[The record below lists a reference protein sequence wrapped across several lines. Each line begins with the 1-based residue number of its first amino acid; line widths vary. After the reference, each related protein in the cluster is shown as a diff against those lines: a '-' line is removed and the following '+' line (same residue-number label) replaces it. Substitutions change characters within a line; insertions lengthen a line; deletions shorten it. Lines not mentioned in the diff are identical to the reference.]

1 MPRRAKGPRL
11 WLLRRDGREPIW
23 LILDAGKQHSTGCG
37 EGDRSGAERALGRYI
52 AEKYKP
58 PTRESQLDRISIADV
73 VNLYLKERTPQV
85 RNAEYLLHTASPIID
100 WWGAKTLADIRGQTC
115 REYVA
120 WRCAK
125 GVSDQTARHDL
136 TTLSAAIRHYHREYG
151 PLAAVPSLTLPA
163 KGEARDRWLTRSE
176 AARLLWAARAHPRL
190 ARFIM
195 IGLYTGTRRD
205 AILRLKWTPSLHT
218 GWFDLDNGILHRM
231 GRLEVATA
239 KRRPPCPIPAG
250 LRPHLERWRAAD
262 MARGWADVCH
272 WNGQP
277 SRSIKRSWATARAAA
292 GLNADV
298 TPHTLRHTCT
308 TWLMQRG
315 VPVAEVAG
323 FVGLSLDMVD
333 RVYGHHHPDHM
344 SRAASR
350 RPTIAND

>member
-1 MPRRAKGPRL
+1 MNMDHQPEEQRENGQKNLESPAYRQRL
-11 WLLRRDGREPIW
+11 MRKLNC
-23 LILDAGKQHSTGCG
+23 LI
-37 EGDRSGAERALGRYI
+37 
-52 AEKYKP
+52 
-58 PTRESQLDRISIADV
+58 
-73 VNLYLKERTPQV
+73 
-85 RNAEYLLHTASPIID
+85 
-100 WWGAKTLADIRGQTC
+100 
-115 REYVA
+115 
-120 WRCAK
+120 
-125 GVSDQTARHDL
+125 
-136 TTLSAAIRHYHREYG
+136 
-151 PLAAVPSLTLPA
+151 AV
-163 KGEARDRWLTRSE
+163 
-176 AARLLWAARAHPRL
+176 
-190 ARFIM
+190 
-195 IGLYTGTRRD
+195 
-205 AILRLKWTPSLHT
+205 
-218 GWFDLDNGILHRM
+218 
-231 GRLEVATA
+231 LEVATA